1 MKKIKLPRMKKLVYF
16 LPLLL
21 LLFIEKDKLK
31 FVPSPVKK
39 VIVTRVADSV
49 KKDTVVKEK
58 LEMYHKGA
66 HASYYADKFNGRRTA
81 SGTRFN
87 NNDMTCAHRKL
98 PFGTKLKVTGVKTG
112 KVVYV
117 TVTDR
122 GPFHKNRHLDLSR
135 AAFWKIRPK
144 SYGGHID
151 VDIEI
156 VKK

>member
-1 MKKIKLPRMKKLVYF
+1 MKKLTFLLPFFIILFFQKEKIKL
-16 LPLLL
+16 
-21 LLFIEKDKLK
+21 I
-31 FVPSPVKK
+31 PSQQKTTTK
-39 VIVTRVADSV
+39 IVDTI
-49 KKDTVVKEK
+49 KKDTTQFEK

-66 HASYYADKFNGRRTA
+66 HASYYANKFNGRKTA

-98 PFGTKLKVTGVKTG
+98 PFGTKLKITGVKTK

-122 GPFHKNRHLDLSR
+122 GPFSKTKHIDLTR
-135 AAFWKIRPK
+135 KAFFMVAPK
-144 SYGGHID
+144 SFGGHIE

>member
-1 MKKIKLPRMKKLVYF
+1 MKMKKFIYI
-16 LPLLL
+16 LPLLVV
-21 LLFIEKDKLK
+21 LFFQKENFKIFPSQEKPKA
-31 FVPSPVKK
+31 K
-39 VIVTRVADSV
+39 VTDTI
-49 KKDTVVKEK
+49 KKDSINEK

-66 HASYYADKFNGRRTA
+66 HASYYANKFNGRRTA
-81 SGTRFN
+81 SGTKFN

-98 PFGTKLKVTGVKTG
+98 PFGTKLKITGVKTK

-122 GPFHKNRHLDLSR
+122 GPFVKTKHIDLTK
-135 AAFWKIRPK
+135 AAFDKVKPK
-144 SYGGHID
+144 AYGGHIE

>member
-1 MKKIKLPRMKKLVYF
+1 MKKLTFLLPFFIILFFQKEKIKLTPNQQKTT
-16 LPLLL
+16 
-21 LLFIEKDKLK
+21 
-31 FVPSPVKK
+31 VK
-39 VIVTRVADSV
+39 VVDTI
-49 KKDTVVKEK
+49 KKDTLHVEK

-66 HASYYADKFNGRRTA
+66 HASYYANKFNGRKTA

-98 PFGTKLKVTGVKTG
+98 PFGTKLKITGVKT
-112 KVVYV
+112 KKMVYV

-122 GPFHKNRHLDLSR
+122 GPFSKTKHIDLSR
-135 AAFWKIRPK
+135 KAFFMVAPK
-144 SYGGHID
+144 SFGGHIE